1 MERLKNNCVSGPFF
15 LFRLPSLPE
24 NRILGAPRGAARRSA
39 DPARRSSRS
48 STPWTRRRRRPRPCR
63 TSDRARVHMDSSCLD
78 AMRVGTHG
86 QDAKERSRNMERFEP
101 FTLGQC
107 PFCNGGVT
115 AAVRRFD
122 ERTIG
127 MWYVAFDYDLRP
139 GCPNGCPIDRFDTT
153 RLFFD
158 GWTVASD
165 YDPTPAFRRAWARD
179 VRMFHMRPPA
189 RGADGSHGCAPAPIS
204 PWAARGADCGRSRSA
219 ATNRSPSCPSSR
231 RGAILWIRGEADEVR
246 DSFG

>member
-1 MERLKNNCVSGPFF
+1 
-15 LFRLPSLPE
+15 
-24 NRILGAPRGAARRSA
+24 
-39 DPARRSSRS
+39 
-48 STPWTRRRRRPRPCR
+48 
-63 TSDRARVHMDSSCLD
+63 
-78 AMRVGTHG
+78 
-86 QDAKERSRNMERFEP
+86 MERFEP
-101 FTLGQC
+101 FVLGQC

-139 GCPNGCPIDRFDTT
+139 GCPNGCPIDRFDMT

-179 VRMFHMRPPA
+179 VRMFHNRPACPWCGLWA
-189 RGADGSHGCAPAPIS
+189 EPERSDGPVSIMSLVEAWNHLADG
-204 PWAARGADCGRSRSA
+204 REDQ
-219 ATNRSPSCPSSR
+219 
-231 RGAILWIRGEADEVR
+231 
-246 DSFG
+246 

>member
-1 MERLKNNCVSGPFF
+1 
-15 LFRLPSLPE
+15 
-24 NRILGAPRGAARRSA
+24 
-39 DPARRSSRS
+39 
-48 STPWTRRRRRPRPCR
+48 
-63 TSDRARVHMDSSCLD
+63 
-78 AMRVGTHG
+78 
-86 QDAKERSRNMERFEP
+86 MERFEP

-139 GCPNGCPIDRFDTT
+139 ECPNGCPIDRFDTT

-179 VRMFHMRPPA
+179 VRAFRRAWARDVRAFHERPACPRCGRPA
-189 RGADGSHGCAPAPIS
+189 RLHSGSGFAMGC
-204 PWAARGADCGRSRSA
+204 PWCGLWAEPERRDELESIMSLVEAWGHLVDKRGSR
-219 ATNRSPSCPSSR
+219 
-231 RGAILWIRGEADEVR
+231 
-246 DSFG
+246 

>member
-1 MERLKNNCVSGPFF
+1 
-15 LFRLPSLPE
+15 
-24 NRILGAPRGAARRSA
+24 
-39 DPARRSSRS
+39 
-48 STPWTRRRRRPRPCR
+48 
-63 TSDRARVHMDSSCLD
+63 
-78 AMRVGTHG
+78 
-86 QDAKERSRNMERFEP
+86 MERFEP
-101 FTLGQC
+101 FVLGQC

-139 GCPNGCPIDRFDTT
+139 GCPNGCPIDRFDMT

-179 VRMFHMRPPA
+179 VRMFHMRPACP
-189 RGADGSHGCAPAPIS
+189 
-204 PWAARGADCGRSRSA
+204 DCGKQAEFKSDGKDFLILG
-219 ATNRSPSCPSSR
+219 CPHCR
-231 RGAILWIRGEADEVR
+231 LWAGEASTVAGLVDEWGKLVDR
-246 DSFG
+246 KREENKRKNGTAGLADMLNELDRSHS